1 MTAEYGVQ
9 RGRQRIDVG
18 VLGDRLLGENLRR
31 RVRGSDRLN
40 GFAEWSVG
48 IDQCGQAEVSQPG
61 VVIGVDQDVG
71 RLDVPV
77 QHAKQVR
84 RGEGVRDPYPHV
96 ADPALARTWIL
107 GHPPRQRTAR
117 TQFHDEEGAVVAE
130 KAGVVNRD
138 DAGVSGHPARSARL
152 TQEATLFRFG
162 VQLAFVDLD
171 GDQPVQGLLPSLPD
185 DSEAAAGDRA
195 PIRHTGN
202 FRWNGGSHANQ
213 DSSDSA
219 ALTLYTTSLAD
230 NVRFVSRSVYVA
242 SPEGLTGKS
251 AVALGLL
258 DALTREVGS
267 VGVFRPLT
275 TASSGN
281 DDIDLS
287 VDLLVNQPG
296 ISQSYDEAIGVTYE
310 AAREDAD
317 EALHIIVERFGQL
330 TDRFEVILVI
340 GSDYTDVATGT
351 ELSFNAKIAAN
362 LGSPVVLVVHGR
374 RRTPEQ
380 IRAAADSA
388 IAELR
393 ANHAQT
399 VAVIANRV
407 DHEAADAIRRALA
420 DLPDVVTAAITE
432 SPLLSAPTFRALVE
446 AADAELVQGSQ
457 AWMDREALSLIVAAM
472 SLPHV
477 LDRLSPDVAV
487 IAPSDR
493 TDLIPGLMLAHQ
505 SGTFPALSGI
515 LLTGGYEIP
524 ESIRRLSEGVQ
535 QDLPIAMTSLG
546 TFTTAERLMRVRG
559 PITKDSS
566 RKIETAR
573 RVFAEQVDHAAL
585 LSAID
590 VPGSAVCTPLMFEY
604 QLMERARADRQRIVL
619 PESQDDRILEA
630 AAILLRRGVAN
641 LTLLGDETKVR
652 ARASTLG
659 LDLDEVSIMSPLDA
673 DLVEQFAAAYA
684 EARAHK
690 GMTVERARE
699 TVTDISYFGT
709 LMVHLGL
716 ADGMVSGAV
725 NTTAHT
731 IRPAL
736 EFIKTK
742 PGVKTISSVFLMCL
756 ADRVLVYG
764 DCAVIP
770 VPTTEQLADI
780 AISSAETAQQFG
792 IEPRVA
798 MLSYSTG
805 TSGSG
810 ADVEKV
816 RAATELVAQRAPEL
830 LLEGPIQYDAA
841 IDPEVA
847 RTKLPESPVAGRAT
861 VFIFPDLNTGNNTY
875 KAVQRSARAIAIG
888 PVLQG
893 LRKPV
898 NDLSRGALVSDIVNT
913 VAITAVQAQ
922 TIKQARPMGEAAAGT
937 GA

>member
-1 MTAEYGVQ
+1 LE
-9 RGRQRIDVG
+9 
-18 VLGDRLLGENLRR
+18 
-31 RVRGSDRLN
+31 
-40 GFAEWSVG
+40 
-48 IDQCGQAEVSQPG
+48 
-61 VVIGVDQDVG
+61 
-71 RLDVPV
+71 
-77 QHAKQVR
+77 
-84 RGEGVRDPYPHV
+84 
-96 ADPALARTWIL
+96 
-107 GHPPRQRTAR
+107 
-117 TQFHDEEGAVVAE
+117 
-130 KAGVVNRD
+130 
-138 DAGVSGHPARSARL
+138 
-152 TQEATLFRFG
+152 
-162 VQLAFVDLD
+162 
-171 GDQPVQGLLPSLPD
+171 
-185 DSEAAAGDRA
+185 
-195 PIRHTGN
+195 
-202 FRWNGGSHANQ
+202 
-213 DSSDSA
+213 
-219 ALTLYTTSLAD
+219 D
-230 NVRFVSRSVYVA
+230 NVGCVSRSVYIA
-242 SPEGLTGKS
+242 SPEGFTGKS

-275 TASSGN
+275 TTGSDS
-281 DDIDLS
+281 DDLDLI

-296 ISQSYDEAIGVTYE
+296 ISQIYDEAIGVTYD
-310 AAREDAD
+310 AARENAD
-317 EALHIIVERFGQL
+317 EALHVIVERFGQL
-330 TDRFEVILVI
+330 NDRFDVILVI

-374 RRTPEQ
+374 ERTPEQ
-380 IRAAADSA
+380 IRAAAESA

-393 ANHAQT
+393 ANHAHT

-407 DHEAADAIRRALA
+407 DHDAAEVIRATLKE
-420 DLPDVVTAAITE
+420 LPDVVTAAIPE

-446 AADAELVQGSQ
+446 AAEAQLVLGSET
-457 AWMDREALSLIVAAM
+457 WMDREVLGVIVAAM

-477 LDRLSPDVAV
+477 LDRLVADAAV

-505 SGTFPALSGI
+505 SGTFPPLAGI
-515 LLTGGYEIP
+515 LLTGGYQFP
-524 ESIRRLSEGVQ
+524 DSIRRLSEGVQ
-535 QDLPIAMTSLG
+535 QSLPIALTDLG

-566 RKIETAR
+566 RKIENAH
-573 RVFAEQVDHAAL
+573 RVFAEQVDQAAL
-585 LSAID
+585 LAAID
-590 VPGSAVCTPLMFEY
+590 VSASDVRTPLMFEY

-619 PESQDDRILEA
+619 PESEDDRILEA
-630 AAILLRRGVAN
+630 AAILLRRGVAD
-641 LTLLGDETKVR
+641 LILLGDETQVR

-659 LDLDEVSIMSPLDA
+659 LDLDEASIVSPLDTE
-673 DLVEQFAAAYA
+673 LVEKFAAAYA

-699 TVTDISYFGT
+699 IVTDISYFGT
-709 LMVHLGL
+709 MMVHLGL

-736 EFIKTK
+736 EFVKTK
-742 PGVKTISSVFLMCL
+742 PGVSTVSSVFLMCL

-770 VPTTEQLADI
+770 EPTTEQLADI
-780 AISSAETAQQFG
+780 AVSSSDTAQQFG

-816 RAATELVAQRAPEL
+816 RAATALVAERAPHL

-841 IDPEVA
+841 VDPDVA
-847 RTKLPESPVAGRAT
+847 RTKLPNSAVAGRAT

-875 KAVQRSARAIAIG
+875 KAVQRSAHAIAIG

-898 NDLSRGALVSDIVNT
+898 NDLSRGALVSDIVST

-922 TIKQARPMGEAAAGT
+922 ALNQTEPAGSP
-937 GA
+937 A

>member
-1 MTAEYGVQ
+1 M
-9 RGRQRIDVG
+9 
-18 VLGDRLLGENLRR
+18 
-31 RVRGSDRLN
+31 
-40 GFAEWSVG
+40 
-48 IDQCGQAEVSQPG
+48 
-61 VVIGVDQDVG
+61 
-71 RLDVPV
+71 
-77 QHAKQVR
+77 
-84 RGEGVRDPYPHV
+84 
-96 ADPALARTWIL
+96 
-107 GHPPRQRTAR
+107 
-117 TQFHDEEGAVVAE
+117 
-130 KAGVVNRD
+130 
-138 DAGVSGHPARSARL
+138 
-152 TQEATLFRFG
+152 
-162 VQLAFVDLD
+162 
-171 GDQPVQGLLPSLPD
+171 
-185 DSEAAAGDRA
+185 
-195 PIRHTGN
+195 
-202 FRWNGGSHANQ
+202 
-213 DSSDSA
+213 
-219 ALTLYTTSLAD
+219 
-230 NVRFVSRSVYVA
+230 SRSVYVA

-275 TASSGN
+275 TSGSSS
-281 DDIDLS
+281 DDIDLI
-287 VDLLVNQPG
+287 VDLLINQPG

-317 EALHIIVERFGQL
+317 EALHVIVERFGQL
-330 TDRFEVILVI
+330 TDRFDVIMVV

-374 RRTPEQ
+374 ERSPEQ
-380 IRAAADSA
+380 IRAAAASA

-407 DHEAADAIRRALA
+407 DHEAADAIRTALA
-420 DLPDVVTAAITE
+420 DLEDIVTAAIPE

-446 AADAELVQGSQ
+446 AADGELVLGSQ
-457 AWMDREALSLIVAAM
+457 AWMDREALELIVAAM

-477 LDRLSPDVAV
+477 LDRLIPDVAV

-505 SGTFPALSGI
+505 SGTFPALAGI

-524 ESIRRLSEGVQ
+524 ETIQRLSEGVQ
-535 QDLPIAMTSLG
+535 QDLPIAMTDLG

-566 RKIETAR
+566 RKIETAH
-573 RVFAEQVDHAAL
+573 RVFAEQVDQAAL

-590 VPGSAVCTPLMFEY
+590 VPGSEVRTPLMFEY
-604 QLMERARADRQRIVL
+604 QLMQRARADRQRIVL

-630 AAILLRRGVAN
+630 AAILLRRGVAD
-641 LTLLGDETKVR
+641 LTLLGEENKVR
-652 ARASTLG
+652 ARASALG
-659 LDLDEVSIMSPLDA
+659 LDLDAASIVSPLDP
-673 DLVEQFAAAYA
+673 DLVEKFAVAYA
-684 EARAHK
+684 DARAHK

-699 TVTDISYFGT
+699 IVTDISYFGT

-736 EFIKTK
+736 EFIKTR
-742 PGVKTISSVFLMCL
+742 PGVSTVSSVFLMCL

-770 VPTTEQLADI
+770 EPTTEQLADI
-780 AISSAETAQQFG
+780 AVSSAETARQFG

-816 RAATELVAQRAPEL
+816 RAATALVAERAPDL
-830 LLEGPIQYDAA
+830 QLEGPIQYDAA
-841 IDPEVA
+841 VDLEVA
-847 RTKLPESPVAGRAT
+847 RTKLPDSSVAGRAT

-875 KAVQRSARAIAIG
+875 KAVQRSAHAIAIG

-922 TIKQARPMGEAAAGT
+922 AIKQPQPAEAAAT
-937 GA
+937 GSPA

>member
-1 MTAEYGVQ
+1 M
-9 RGRQRIDVG
+9 
-18 VLGDRLLGENLRR
+18 
-31 RVRGSDRLN
+31 
-40 GFAEWSVG
+40 
-48 IDQCGQAEVSQPG
+48 
-61 VVIGVDQDVG
+61 
-71 RLDVPV
+71 
-77 QHAKQVR
+77 
-84 RGEGVRDPYPHV
+84 
-96 ADPALARTWIL
+96 
-107 GHPPRQRTAR
+107 
-117 TQFHDEEGAVVAE
+117 
-130 KAGVVNRD
+130 
-138 DAGVSGHPARSARL
+138 
-152 TQEATLFRFG
+152 
-162 VQLAFVDLD
+162 
-171 GDQPVQGLLPSLPD
+171 
-185 DSEAAAGDRA
+185 
-195 PIRHTGN
+195 
-202 FRWNGGSHANQ
+202 
-213 DSSDSA
+213 
-219 ALTLYTTSLAD
+219 
-230 NVRFVSRSVYVA
+230 SRSVYVA

-267 VGVFRPLT
+267 VGIFRPLT
-275 TASSGN
+275 ATTGN
-281 DDIDLS
+281 RDDVDLT

-296 ISQSYDEAIGVTYE
+296 ISQSYEEAIGVTYD
-310 AAREDAD
+310 AARRDAD
-317 EALHIIVERFGQL
+317 EALHMIVERFGQL
-330 TDRFEVILVI
+330 TDRFDVILVV
-340 GSDYTDVATGT
+340 GSDYTDVTSGT

-374 RRTPEQ
+374 ERTPEQ
-380 IRAAADSA
+380 IRAAAAGA
-388 IAELR
+388 IAELQV
-393 ANHAQT
+393 NHAHT

-407 DHEAADAIRRALA
+407 DQDAAEAIRTELA
-420 DLPDVVTAAITE
+420 ELGGVVTAAIPE
-432 SPLLSAPTFRALVE
+432 SPLLSAPTFAALME
-446 AADAELVQGSQ
+446 AADGELVLGSE
-457 AWMDREALSLIVAAM
+457 AWMNREALSVIVAAM

-477 LDRLSPDVAV
+477 LDRLLPDVAV

-493 TDLIPGLMLAHQ
+493 TDLLPGLMLAHQ
-505 SGTFPALSGI
+505 SGTFPTLSGI

-535 QDLPIAMTSLG
+535 QDLPIALTSLG

-559 PITKDSS
+559 PITRDSS

-573 RVFAEQVDHAAL
+573 RVFAEQVDQPAL
-585 LSAID
+585 LAAINVSASD
-590 VPGSAVCTPLMFEY
+590 VRTPLMFEY
-604 QLMERARADRQRIVL
+604 QLMERARVDRQRIVL
-619 PESQDDRILEA
+619 PESEDDRILEA

-641 LTLLGDETKVR
+641 LILLGDETKVR
-652 ARASTLG
+652 AQASVLG
-659 LDLDEVSIMSPLDA
+659 LDLDEASIVSPLDPA
-673 DLVEQFAAAYA
+673 LVEKFAAAYA

-699 TVTDISYFGT
+699 VVTDVSYFGT
-709 LMVHLGL
+709 MMVRHGM

-742 PGVKTISSVFLMCL
+742 PGVSTVSSVFLMCL
-756 ADRVLVYG
+756 ADRVLAYG

-770 VPTTEQLADI
+770 EPTVEQLADI

-816 RAATELVAQRAPEL
+816 RAATELVAQRAPDL

-847 RTKLPESPVAGRAT
+847 RTKLPNSPVAGRAT

-875 KAVQRSARAIAIG
+875 KAVQRSAHAIAIG

-893 LRKPV
+893 LKKPV
-898 NDLSRGALVSDIVNT
+898 NDLSRGALVEDIVNT

-922 TIKQARPMGEAAAGT
+922 AIKRQQSTDAAAT
-937 GA
+937 VPT